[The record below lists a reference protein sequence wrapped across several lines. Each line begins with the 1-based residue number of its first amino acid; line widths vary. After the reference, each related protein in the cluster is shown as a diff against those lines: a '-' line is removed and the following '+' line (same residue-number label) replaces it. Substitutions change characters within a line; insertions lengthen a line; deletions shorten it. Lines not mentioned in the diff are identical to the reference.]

1 MDDMKIIEDIA
12 VVATSLLT
20 HSTDDYAMRIW
31 EKIKNDVTLDI
42 FECSG
47 VESGDGFTDGDVAL
61 AIGRVLL
68 QHLGE
73 DE

>member
-1 MDDMKIIEDIA
+1 MDDMKIIEDIEA
-12 VVATSLLT
+12 VATSLLT

-31 EKIKNDVTLDI
+31 EKIKSDVILDI

-47 VESGDGFTDGDVAL
+47 IDSGDGFTDGDVAL

-68 QHLGE
+68 HRLGG